1 MTSIIEN
8 VLSLLFCD
16 DLYFSFCSHGN
27 AIKTTGSRE
36 STEKFR
42 FVLYNP
48 M

>member
-8 VLSLLFCD
+8 VPSLLFCG
-16 DLYFSFCSHGN
+16 DLYFSLCSHGN
-27 AIKTTGSRE
+27 VIKTPGSRE